1 MVLVAAVRVF
11 VIIDVGLLVIP
22 AKVRTDT
29 VTVHIRDGGS
39 AGSSPSWIE
48 EGGRVEHSTR
58 TLLLV
63 LPSMIMEFNMVLNM
77 ISPLFEDVETCNRL
91 DRSAGWIVEW

>member
-11 VIIDVGLLVIP
+11 VIIDVGLLMIP

-39 AGSSPSWIE
+39 AGSAPSWIE
-48 EGGRVEHSTR
+48 ERGRVEHSTR

-63 LPSMIMEFNMVLNM
+63 LPSMIQLINILNM
-77 ISPLFEDVETCNRL
+77 ISPLFKDVETCNRL